1 MHLDLRTARSRFFCI
16 AAARFIM
23 SGSLRQATEAR
34 IELTPGRM
42 ARIYSLPALEK
53 RGAGSISR
61 LPVCLRIVLE
71 SLLRNCDNTRILE
84 QHVLDLARWSPRA
97 TRNSEIPFTVG
108 RIVLND
114 TAGIPLLG
122 DLTALRGAM
131 KRLGHA
137 PSLVEPAVPVDM
149 VIDHTLT
156 VDYHASPDA
165 MKRNMQLEISRNE
178 ERFRF
183 VKWAMQAYKGIRL
196 IPPGF
201 GILHQVNLEHLAPGI
216 LMQGDTCYPDSL
228 VGTDSHTCMISGL
241 GVAGWGVG
249 GIEAVAAMLGEPVY
263 ILTPD
268 VVGVHVIGKLREG
281 VTATDLVLQVTEMLR
296 SAKVVGK
303 FVEFFGAGVSMLSVP
318 DRATIANMAPEYGAT
333 MGFFP
338 VDEQTCRYLLDTGR
352 PQLQVE
358 ATEKYFRLQGCFG
371 SPASGDIDYTQVL
384 TLDLDAIEPCVA
396 GPKRP
401 QDRVPLASLKPRFQ
415 ELLRL
420 PVAEGGYGSTR
431 PPAASA
437 QRKEEVGDGSVVI
450 AAITSCTNTSNPH
463 VMLAA
468 GLVAKKANER
478 GLEVKPWVKTSLAPG
493 SVVVSSY
500 LDAAGLQQ
508 HLDRLGFTVVGYS
521 CTTCVGNSGPID
533 AGVESAIAR
542 QDAIACAVLSGNRN
556 FEARIHPAVRAAY
569 LASPPL
575 VVAFA
580 LAGRVDID
588 FTREALGQDKHG
600 QDVYLKDIWPTRE
613 ELSAVLRSALDA
625 AQYRA
630 VYETDFASANP
641 LWIAIPL
648 VGGEIYPWEPAS
660 SYIKEPPFLV
670 DADLMTSP
678 LREFKGARALAV
690 LGNSITTDHISPI
703 GHITPDSPAGSHL
716 KSHGVKPADFNNY
729 GARRMNYEIMVR
741 GTFANVRLRN
751 QMTPGIEGGVT
762 VHQPSGSR
770 MSIYDAA
777 VCYAGEGV
785 PLFVFGGEEYG
796 TGSARDW
803 AAKGT
808 RLLGVRAVIANSFE
822 RIHRS
827 NLIGLGVLPLQLPPG
842 ANPATLELDGSEQ
855 FDLLGLDD
863 DATPGQFA
871 TLVIHRAGGATQ
883 CIALTLR
890 IDTDAELH
898 YVRAGGLLPYVLK
911 RLVSRAGAGHETVS

>member
-1 MHLDLRTARSRFFCI
+1 MSNDPALKNLAATAV
-16 AAARFIM
+16 
-23 SGSLRQATEAR
+23 
-34 IELTPGRM
+34 ELVAGTP

-53 RGAGSISR
+53 LGVGRISR

-71 SLLRNCDNTRILE
+71 SLVRNCDNATVLE
-84 QHVLDLARWSPRA
+84 EHVRALAQWQPQGQRS
-97 TRNSEIPFTVG
+97 TEIPFIVG

-122 DLTALRGAM
+122 DLTALRSAM
-131 KRLGHA
+131 QRLGRDPA
-137 PSLVEPAVPVDM
+137 QVEPAVQVDM

-156 VDYHASPDA
+156 IDHHGTPDA

-201 GILHQVNLEHLAPGI
+201 GILHQVNLEHLAPGVI
-216 LMQGDTCYPDSL
+216 SREGTYFPDSV
-228 VGTDSHTCMISGL
+228 VGTDSHVCMISGL

-249 GIEAVAAMLGEPVY
+249 GIEAIAAMLGEPVY
-263 ILTPD
+263 FLTPD
-268 VVGVHVIGKLREG
+268 VVGVHVTGQLRDG

-296 SAKVVGK
+296 KARVVGK
-303 FVEFFGAGVSMLSVP
+303 FVEFFGEGLAQLSVP

-333 MGFFP
+333 IGYFP
-338 VDEQTCRYLLDTGR
+338 IDEQTCRYLHDTGR
-352 PQLQVE
+352 PKLQVDAME
-358 ATEKYFRLQGCFG
+358 QYFRLQGCFG
-371 SPASGDIDYTQVL
+371 APRDGDIDYTQVL
-384 TLDLDAIEPCVA
+384 MLDLGAIVPCVA

-401 QDRVPLASLKPRFQ
+401 QDRVPLDTIKTHFAEQ
-415 ELLRL
+415 LRL
-420 PVAEGGYGSTR
+420 PAAEGGYGKNGSGR
-431 PPAASA
+431 
-437 QRKEEVGDGSVVI
+437 QEGRDINDGSVVI
-450 AAITSCTNTSNPH
+450 AAITSCTNTSNPS

-468 GLVAKKANER
+468 GLVAQKAVAR
-478 GLEVKPWVKTSLAPG
+478 GLAVKPWVKTSLTPG
-493 SVVVSSY
+493 STVVTQY
-500 LDAAGLQQ
+500 LNAAGVQQ
-508 HLDRLGFTVVGYS
+508 SLDQLGFALAGYS
-521 CTTCVGNSGPID
+521 CGTCVGNSGPI
-533 AGVESAIAR
+533 AAEVEHAITQ

-556 FEARIHPAVRAAY
+556 FEARIHPAVRASY

-588 FTREALGQDKHG
+588 FSNEALGRDGKG
-600 QDVYLKDIWPTRE
+600 LPVYLKDIWPTQE
-613 ELSAVLRSALDA
+613 ELSTALQRALDP

-630 VYETDFASANP
+630 AYTTGLGAGNP
-641 LWIAIPL
+641 LWNAIPQ
-648 VGGEIYPWEPAS
+648 VTGEIYPWESSS

-670 DADLMTSP
+670 EPGLMETA
-678 LREFKGARALAV
+678 LQEFKGGRALAI

-703 GHITPDSPAGSHL
+703 GHITQDSPAGLKL
-716 KSHGVKPADFNNY
+716 KSMNVAPVDFNNY

-741 GTFANVRLRN
+741 GAFANVRLRN
-751 QMTPGIEGGVT
+751 QMVPGTEGGVT
-762 VHQPSGSR
+762 VHQPDGQR

-777 VCYAGEGV
+777 VQYAKERV

-796 TGSARDW
+796 NGSARDW

-827 NLIGLGVLPLQLPPG
+827 NLVGLGVLPLQF
-842 ANPATLELDGSEQ
+842 PAGTTAVTLGLRGDEE

-863 DATPGQFA
+863 RAKPGQTA
-871 TLVIHRAGGATQ
+871 TLVIRRGHDEKR
-883 CIALTLR
+883 IPLTLR
-890 IDTDAELH
+890 TDTEAELS
-898 YVRAGGLLPYVLK
+898 YIRKGGLLPYVLD
-911 RLVSRAGAGHETVS
+911 RLVGKTLRETVS